1 MWEWSKQKIQNISIP
16 AHERDTSLLAAY
28 DDLLPTPV
36 PPTSSVPP
44 TVNETYDSR
53 SMKQLLEQKL
63 EEFKLSKFTL
73 IEKSYDPQYWTQ
85 MDQYYGE
92 YQHTRTRFLKLL
104 AYSALDECRQAGL
117 DDDDINLLKNGIA
130 PENYNTHLKI
140 PFDFGGEVDF
150 NNYCL
155 IQTHPRHVNLH
166 KIFELQISSDF
177 LRLQKKLFIPW
188 FDGKVY
194 YD

>member
-1 MWEWSKQKIQNISIP
+1 MWEWSKQKIRNISIP
-16 AHERDTSLLAAY
+16 AHKKDTSLLAAY
-28 DDLLPTPV
+28 DDLLPEAAPV
-36 PPTSSVPP
+36 PVPSP
-44 TVNETYDSR
+44 ADNETYDCR

-63 EEFKLSKFTL
+63 EEFNLSKFTL
-73 IEKSYDPQYWTQ
+73 VEKNYDPQYWTQ
-85 MDQYYGE
+85 MDQYYDE

-104 AYSALDECRQAGL
+104 AYSALDECRKAGL
-117 DDDDINLLKNGIA
+117 NEDDINLLKSGIT

-150 NNYCL
+150 GNYCL
-155 IQTHPRHVNLH
+155 IRTHPQHINLH
-166 KIFELQISSDF
+166 KIFELQISGDF

-188 FDGKVY
+188 YDGKVY